1 GLALPTVVHLGYYNR
16 SADNKPP
23 VLVARGSLCLN
34 QLSCGIQALIVVVV
48 VSASVKGRGS
58 RLGRV
63 CHEAAAGAP
72 VLRGE
77 IIGNDLRLLNRIK
90 GDRSLLRVVMV
101 NGAAKGSSVE
111 VILHRHGLAAVHT
124 RLELAP
130 TEDGAA
136 VRPHRN
142 VARLRGKEGL
152 CESDISTHHD
162 WQVAVELLAQNLRD
176 FWIDRK

>member
-1 GLALPTVVHLGYYNR
+1 RG
-16 SADNKPP
+16 
-23 VLVARGSLCLN
+23 AR
-34 QLSCGIQALIVVVV
+34 LSGI
-48 VSASVKGRGS
+48 
-58 RLGRV
+58 

-77 IIGNDLRLLNRIK
+77 IICDDLRLLNRIK
-90 GDRSLLRVVMV
+90 GDRTLLRVVMV
-101 NGAAKGSSVE
+101 DGAAKGSSVE

-142 VARLRGKEGL
+142 IAGLRGQQGL
-152 CESDISTHHD
+152 GESDISTHND
-162 WQVAVELLAQNLRD
+162 
-176 FWIDRK
+176 